1 MKYSSKYWTKP
12 HLQSGLGCSEAL
24 VSPLCVCVYLPS
36 IYSLDFCYIFTTVLF
51 NCFDVAQY
59 IIGGPTTTLD
69 MYGYLMVSMGINGY
83 VLVYM
88 GIYGYICVC
97 VGKDEHGIDFWFVNC
112 KNYNF
117 QFNFKGIKYWNYSN
131 LLIVPKSWIL
141 ISLGTVPIL
150 HNHILAPS
158 DPLLPPI
165 SDIIIWWLPL
175 PPKWFGNIW
184 MTFDINLNKY
194 RISLIPAAYQCTIM
208 CGLLI
213 EIIFFQIVFGYQW
226 THSYDNYLLC
236 LDCSGTITNLLFFL
250 LCNWLYYTTC
260 LPVHYNNCLL
270 FTFITVMILFVIIC
284 GVAI

>member
-1 MKYSSKYWTKP
+1 
-12 HLQSGLGCSEAL
+12 
-24 VSPLCVCVYLPS
+24 
-36 IYSLDFCYIFTTVLF
+36 
-51 NCFDVAQY
+51 
-59 IIGGPTTTLD
+59 
-69 MYGYLMVSMGINGY
+69 MGINGY

-97 VGKDEHGIDFWFVNC
+97 VGIDEHGINFRFVNS

-150 HNHILAPS
+150 HNHILTPS

-165 SDIIIWWLPL
+165 SDIIIWWPPL
-175 PPKWFGNIW
+175 PPKRFSYIW
-184 MTFDINLNKY
+184 ITFDINLNKY